1 MPNDVHS
8 VYSLKH
14 SDPFWMLQSTSGG
27 SNDTELNEF
36 AVSAS
41 APDLASATEIRLHTG
56 CEAPQCVPGNRHHS
70 YLLFLPR
77 QLSVQIFCFF
87 DFTQSAFPTIQM
99 LTSKKVP
106 GS

>member
-27 SNDTELNEF
+27 SNYTELNEF

-41 APDLASATEIRLHTG
+41 APDLASATEIRHTPV
-56 CEAPQCVPGNRHHS
+56 AKRPNA
-70 YLLFLPR
+70 FLKSTPFI
-77 QLSVQIFCFF
+77 L
-87 DFTQSAFPTIQM
+87 AFPATPTLGPDLLM
-99 LTSKKVP
+99 LTSPKARSHHPDAHASKKVP